1 MSCWIDNIS
10 IHALMKFKIIHPFT
24 YLVIAALALLTCSFI
39 PTEGSETDAMTNDE
53 VIKKMFMA
61 MDNLKSLRYHLQ
73 CNERIKGRM
82 QHTESRVKLQTSP
95 RKLYLYIKGIE
106 VLWCEGTNN
115 GNALVNPGSFPYVNL
130 NLDPNGTLMRK
141 DQHHTINEMG
151 YHYLKDIIS
160 DGLNKSA
167 DIDKNFI
174 LLGEEKYNGRMCYKL
189 SISFPNFAWSSYTV
203 KKAETFVS
211 IARKFHVSEYMMLE
225 NNPKSS
231 GYSDIK
237 EGEVIK
243 VPNYYSKLTL
253 LLIDK
258 EYMLPV
264 NNKVFDDKG
273 LFETYEYY
281 DMEVN
286 KPIDQREFTKNF
298 EGYNF

>member
-1 MSCWIDNIS
+1 
-10 IHALMKFKIIHPFT
+10 MKFRVIRPLT
-24 YLVIAALALLTCSFI
+24 YLLIVTVVCSFI
-39 PTEGSETDAMTNDE
+39 PVDHPETDKMTNE
-53 VIKKMFMA
+53 ELLKKMFAA
-61 MDNLKSLRYHLQ
+61 MDNLKTVRYHLQ

-82 QHTESRVKLQTSP
+82 QHTESRVKLQISP

-130 NLDPNGTLMRK
+130 NLDPNGSLMRK

-151 YHYLKDIIS
+151 YHYLKDIIN
-160 DGLNKSA
+160 DGLSKSA

-174 LLGEEKYNGRMCYKL
+174 LLGEEKHNNRTCYKL
-189 SISFPNFAWSSYTV
+189 SISFPDFAWSSYTA
-203 KKAETFVS
+203 KKNETFVS

-225 NNPKSS
+225 NNPKHD
-231 GYSDIK
+231 GYSAVK
-237 EGEVIK
+237 EGDIIK

-273 LFETYEYY
+273 LFETYEYF

>member
-1 MSCWIDNIS
+1 
-10 IHALMKFKIIHPFT
+10 MKFKLIRTFSYI
-24 YLVIAALALLTCSFI
+24 LLTLFVLVVCSFI
-39 PTEGSETDAMTNDE
+39 KIKDADADKMTNE
-53 VIKKMFMA
+53 LLIKQMFTA
-61 MDNLKSLRYHLQ
+61 MDNLKTLRYHLQ

-115 GNALVNPGSFPYVNL
+115 GNALVNPGSFPFVNL
-130 NLDPNGTLMRK
+130 NLDPNGSLMRK

-160 DGLNKSA
+160 DGLSKSA
-167 DIDKNFI
+167 DMDKNFI
-174 LLGEEKYNGRMCYKL
+174 LLGEEKYNDRMCYKL
-189 SISFPNFAWSSYTV
+189 SITFPDFGWSAYTV
-203 KKAETFVS
+203 KKNETFVT

-225 NNPKSS
+225 NNPKYDSYTS
-231 GYSDIK
+231 VKQGD
-237 EGEVIK
+237 VIK

-264 NNKVFDDKG
+264 NNKVFDDRG

-286 KPIDQREFTKNF
+286 KPIDQQEFTKNF
-298 EGYNF
+298 KGYNF